1 MLLATYII
9 AAICSAQNGKI
20 KKPYFKKKKCKLPD
34 KLSTISM
41 TCHLAG
47 VVNKCNIYIS

>member
-20 KKPYFKKKKCKLPD
+20 KKPYFKKKKMQ
-34 KLSTISM
+34 I
-41 TCHLAG
+41 AR
-47 VVNKCNIYIS
+47 